1 MSYSSVGFR
10 VRARTRPVCQV
21 FGSISSRSILP
32 ARPVSR
38 TVTLFSPHSRTRQI
52 VPVRNLHDRRL
63 FASAV
68 SSASNSSPSSSSSP
82 SSIPPEGHG
91 NGTRQNTPTPHLEGQ
106 ALLSITNMVA
116 YVENHKSRVLNHRGI
131 PSEAQVEAALRACK
145 VVADY
150 IMDDSVRPQVSHMIT
165 ELESTASTLLSID
178 APQTPM
184 SSDPS
189 ETSGTQ
195 ISAQLRQMIDMIS
208 DAAYATLLYP
218 PVFIT
223 PSLLQLYVDVQARLG
238 KPESLPQIFH
248 LYASKPMP
256 REGSGS
262 LRYVKQNPN
271 KAANSINPKVIETAL
286 DAAIEAKNLDAAVG
300 IIENSY
306 KTQAFIRNKLLRQA
320 VFPAGVFAATPL
332 AAYALASTFS
342 SFQQTMDSVTATNV
356 AFAGILAYVGFTAS
370 MGVVALVTA
379 NDHMR
384 RVTWAPGVP
393 LRTRWLR
400 EEERAALDKVACA
413 WGFREEWRQG
423 EEEGADWDALREY
436 IGQRGMA
443 LDRSELMKGMD

>member
-1 MSYSSVGFR
+1 MPRSAGLLR
-10 VRARTRPVCQV
+10 VRPVCQV
-21 FGSISSRSILP
+21 FDPISTPSITRSMRH
-32 ARPVSR
+32 ARPILRTHDLFTPHPRSR
-38 TVTLFSPHSRTRQI
+38 QLFPAQKFHG
-52 VPVRNLHDRRL
+52 RRL
-63 FASAV
+63 FASAA
-68 SSASNSSPSSSSSP
+68 SSASGSSPASP
-82 SSIPPEGHG
+82 GDNSTREHGQTPPI
-91 NGTRQNTPTPHLEGQ
+91 LDGQ
-106 ALLSITNMVA
+106 ALLSITNMMA
-116 YVENHKSRVLNHRGI
+116 YVDSHKSKVLNHRGV
-131 PSEAQVEAALRACK
+131 PSEAEVEAALQACK

-150 IMDDSVRPQVSHMIT
+150 IMDDSVQPQVSHMAT

-178 APQTPM
+178 PAQAPM

-189 ETSGTQ
+189 ETSGIQ
-195 ISAQLRQMIDMIS
+195 ISAQLRQMINMIS
-208 DAAYATLLYP
+208 DAAYAVLVYP

-223 PSLLQLYVDVQARLG
+223 PRLLQLYVDVQARLG
-238 KPESLPQIFH
+238 KPESLPQVFH

-256 REGSGS
+256 REASGS

-271 KAANSINPKVIETAL
+271 KAANAIEPKIIETAL

-300 IIENSY
+300 IIENGY
-306 KTQAFIRNKLLRQA
+306 KTKAFIRNKLLRQA
-320 VFPAGVFAATPL
+320 VFPVGAFAATPL

-342 SFQQTMDSVTATNV
+342 EFQETMNSTTATNV

-370 MGVVALVTA
+370 IGAVALMTA

-384 RVTWAPGVP
+384 RVTWAQGVP

-443 LDRSELMKGMD
+443 LDRTELMKGMD